1 MKSSITRVVEG
12 NSVQK
17 NSVHL
22 AAFVSAGLAVVLSL
36 ATLAVPQTAQASQ
49 GSVSAQQPGTPAKSS
64 QPKSAQTKPAQGKP
78 AQAGSAQ
85 SNRAQSASRSSPPRN
100 AQAKTSQKRPSSAG
114 RQANAAGS
122 RKASVRAEP
131 GYNSMGTRL
140 GLRSQLSEISLNSSA
155 VMVVDQ
161 KTGEILLEKNP
172 DAALPIASI
181 TKVMTAMVIID
192 AGLPLSEVITITAD
206 DTNLEKYSS
215 SRLRVGARFSRAE
228 LLHLALMSSENRAA
242 HALGR
247 TFPGGMDV
255 FVNAMNEKAQALG
268 MGTSRFVEPTG
279 LSSANVAS
287 PRDLSRLVKAAHEFP
302 LIREYSTAREAVV
315 RVGGREQQFRN
326 TNALTRN
333 DNWDLGLS
341 KTGFIRDAGKCLV
354 MQASIDDQDVII
366 VMLDAEGSAKRIS
379 DAERIRRWL
388 SGDRDREPTPVR
400 S

>member
-1 MKSSITRVVEG
+1 MTSAIT
-12 NSVQK
+12 SVLGVRR
-17 NSVHL
+17 SRY
-22 AAFVSAGLAVVLSL
+22 SGLAVIGMMSMLVLGV
-36 ATLAVPQTAQASQ
+36 AGWPAIVVASQ
-49 GSVSAQQPGTPAKSS
+49 SGAAAQQGSS
-64 QPKSAQTKPAQGKP
+64 AKPAQPK
-78 AQAGSAQ
+78 
-85 SNRAQSASRSSPPRN
+85 RAQPAARPANPKSN
-100 AQAKTSQKRPSSAG
+100 QAKASQKRPASAN
-114 RQANAAGS
+114 RQARNNGA

-131 GYNSMGTRL
+131 GYNSMGSRL
-140 GLRSQLSEISLNSSA
+140 GLRSQLAEIELNSSA

-161 KTGEILLEKNP
+161 KSGEILLEKNP

-181 TKVMTAMVIID
+181 TKVMTAMVILD
-192 AGLPLSEVITITAD
+192 AGLPLSEMITITAD
-206 DTNLEKYSS
+206 DSNLEKHTS

-247 TFPGGMDV
+247 TFPGGLDV
-255 FVNAMNEKAQALG
+255 FVNAMNDKAQSLG

-287 PRDLSRLVKAAHEFP
+287 PRDLTRLVRAAHQFP
-302 LIREYSTAREAVV
+302 LIREYSTAPDAIV
-315 RVGGREQQFRN
+315 RVGSQQQQFRN

-333 DNWDLGLS
+333 GNWDLGLS

-354 MQASIDDQDVII
+354 MQASIDDQNVII

-388 SGDRDREPTPVR
+388 SGDREREATPVR

>member
-1 MKSSITRVVEG
+1 MTSAIT
-12 NSVQK
+12 SVLGVRR
-17 NSVHL
+17 SRY
-22 AAFVSAGLAVVLSL
+22 SGLAVIGMMSMLVLGV
-36 ATLAVPQTAQASQ
+36 AGWPAIVVASQ
-49 GSVSAQQPGTPAKSS
+49 SGAAAQQGSS
-64 QPKSAQTKPAQGKP
+64 AKPAQPK
-78 AQAGSAQ
+78 
-85 SNRAQSASRSSPPRN
+85 RAQPAARPANPKN
-100 AQAKTSQKRPSSAG
+100 NQAKASQKRPASAN
-114 RQANAAGS
+114 RQARNNGA

-131 GYNSMGTRL
+131 GYNSMGSRL
-140 GLRSQLSEISLNSSA
+140 GLRSQLAEIELNSSA

-161 KTGEILLEKNP
+161 KSGEILLEKNP

-181 TKVMTAMVIID
+181 TKVMTAMVILD
-192 AGLPLSEVITITAD
+192 AGLPLSEMITITAD
-206 DTNLEKYSS
+206 DSNLEKHTS

-247 TFPGGMDV
+247 TFPGGLDV
-255 FVNAMNEKAQALG
+255 FVNAMNDKAQSLG

-287 PRDLSRLVKAAHEFP
+287 PRDLTRLVKAAHQFP
-302 LIREYSTAREAVV
+302 LIREYSTAPDAIV
-315 RVGGREQQFRN
+315 RVGSQQQQFRN

-333 DNWDLGLS
+333 GNWDLGLS

-354 MQASIDDQDVII
+354 MQASIDDQNVII

-388 SGDRDREPTPVR
+388 SGDREREATPVR

>member
-1 MKSSITRVVEG
+1 LKSSITRVVEG

>member
-1 MKSSITRVVEG
+1 MTSAIT
-12 NSVQK
+12 SVLGVRR
-17 NSVHL
+17 SRY
-22 AAFVSAGLAVVLSL
+22 SGLAVIGMMSMLVLGV
-36 ATLAVPQTAQASQ
+36 AGWPAIVVASQ
-49 GSVSAQQPGTPAKSS
+49 SGAAAQQGSS
-64 QPKSAQTKPAQGKP
+64 AKPAQPK
-78 AQAGSAQ
+78 
-85 SNRAQSASRSSPPRN
+85 RAQPAARPANPKSN
-100 AQAKTSQKRPSSAG
+100 QAKTSQKRPASAT
-114 RQANAAGS
+114 RQARNNGA

-131 GYNSMGTRL
+131 GYNSMGSRL
-140 GLRSQLSEISLNSSA
+140 GLRSQLAEIELNSSA

-161 KTGEILLEKNP
+161 KSGEILLEKNP

-181 TKVMTAMVIID
+181 TKVMTAMVILD
-192 AGLPLSEVITITAD
+192 AGLPLSEMITITAD
-206 DTNLEKYSS
+206 DSNLEKHTS

-247 TFPGGMDV
+247 TFPGGLDV
-255 FVNAMNEKAQALG
+255 FVNAMNDKAQSLG

-287 PRDLSRLVKAAHEFP
+287 PRDLTRLVRAAHQFP
-302 LIREYSTAREAVV
+302 LIREYSTAPDAIV
-315 RVGGREQQFRN
+315 RVGSQQQQFRN

-333 DNWDLGLS
+333 GNWDLGLS

-354 MQASIDDQDVII
+354 MQASIDDQNVII

-388 SGDRDREPTPVR
+388 SGDREREATPVR

>member
-1 MKSSITRVVEG
+1 MTSAIT
-12 NSVQK
+12 SVLGVRR
-17 NSVHL
+17 SRC
-22 AAFVSAGLAVVLSL
+22 SGLAVIGMMSML
-36 ATLAVPQTAQASQ
+36 ALGGAGLPAIAVASQ
-49 GSVSAQQPGTPAKSS
+49 PGAAVQQGPSA
-64 QPKSAQTKPAQGKP
+64 KPAQPK
-78 AQAGSAQ
+78 
-85 SNRAQSASRSSPPRN
+85 RAQPAARPANPKN
-100 AQAKTSQKRPSSAG
+100 NQAKATQKRPASAN
-114 RQANAAGS
+114 RQARNNGP

-131 GYNSMGTRL
+131 GYNSMGSRL
-140 GLRSQLSEISLNSSA
+140 GLRSQLAEIELNSSA

-161 KTGEILLEKNP
+161 KSGEILLEKNP

-181 TKVMTAMVIID
+181 TKVMTAMVILD
-192 AGLPLSEVITITAD
+192 AGLPLAEMITITAD
-206 DTNLEKYSS
+206 DSNLEKHTS

-247 TFPGGMDV
+247 TFPGGLDV
-255 FVNAMNEKAQALG
+255 FVNAMNDKAQSLG

-287 PRDLSRLVKAAHEFP
+287 PRDLTRLVKAAHQFP
-302 LIREYSTAREAVV
+302 LIREYSTAPDAIV
-315 RVGGREQQFRN
+315 RVGSRQQQFRN

-333 DNWDLGLS
+333 ENWDLGLS

-354 MQASIDDQDVII
+354 MQASIDDQNVII

-388 SGDRDREPTPVR
+388 SGDREREATPVR

>member
-36 ATLAVPQTAQASQ
+36 ATLAAPQTAQASQ

>member
-1 MKSSITRVVEG
+1 MTSAIT
-12 NSVQK
+12 SVLGVRR
-17 NSVHL
+17 SRY
-22 AAFVSAGLAVVLSL
+22 SGLAVIGMMSMLVLGV
-36 ATLAVPQTAQASQ
+36 AGWPAIVVASQ
-49 GSVSAQQPGTPAKSS
+49 SGAAAQQGSS
-64 QPKSAQTKPAQGKP
+64 AKPAQPK
-78 AQAGSAQ
+78 
-85 SNRAQSASRSSPPRN
+85 RAQPAARPANPKN
-100 AQAKTSQKRPSSAG
+100 NQAKASQKRPASAN
-114 RQANAAGS
+114 RQARNNGA

-131 GYNSMGTRL
+131 GYNSMGSRL
-140 GLRSQLSEISLNSSA
+140 GLRSQLAEIELNSSA

-161 KTGEILLEKNP
+161 KSGEILLEKNP

-181 TKVMTAMVIID
+181 TKVMTAMVILD
-192 AGLPLSEVITITAD
+192 AGLPLSEMITITAD
-206 DTNLEKYSS
+206 DSNLEKHTS

-247 TFPGGMDV
+247 TFPGGLDV
-255 FVNAMNEKAQALG
+255 FVNAMNDKAQSLG

-287 PRDLSRLVKAAHEFP
+287 PRDLTRLVRAAHQFP
-302 LIREYSTAREAVV
+302 LIREYSTAPDAIV
-315 RVGGREQQFRN
+315 RVGSQQQQFRN

-333 DNWDLGLS
+333 GNWDLGLS

-354 MQASIDDQDVII
+354 MQASIDDQNVII

-388 SGDRDREPTPVR
+388 SGDREREATPVR

>member
-1 MKSSITRVVEG
+1 VTSAIT
-12 NSVQK
+12 SVLGVRR
-17 NSVHL
+17 SRY
-22 AAFVSAGLAVVLSL
+22 SGLAVIGMMSMLVLGV
-36 ATLAVPQTAQASQ
+36 AGWPAIVVASQ
-49 GSVSAQQPGTPAKSS
+49 SGAAAQQGSS
-64 QPKSAQTKPAQGKP
+64 AKPAQPK
-78 AQAGSAQ
+78 
-85 SNRAQSASRSSPPRN
+85 RAQPAARPANPKN
-100 AQAKTSQKRPSSAG
+100 NQAKASQKRPSSAN
-114 RQANAAGS
+114 RQARNNGA

-131 GYNSMGTRL
+131 GYNSMGSRL
-140 GLRSQLSEISLNSSA
+140 GLRSQLAEIELNSSA

-161 KTGEILLEKNP
+161 KSGEILLEKNP

-181 TKVMTAMVIID
+181 TKVMTAMVILD
-192 AGLPLSEVITITAD
+192 AGLPLSEMITITAD
-206 DTNLEKYSS
+206 DSNLEKHTS

-247 TFPGGMDV
+247 TFPGGLDV
-255 FVNAMNEKAQALG
+255 FVNAMNDKAQSLG

-287 PRDLSRLVKAAHEFP
+287 PRDLTRLVKAAHQFP
-302 LIREYSTAREAVV
+302 LIREYSTAPDAIV
-315 RVGGREQQFRN
+315 RVGSQQQQFRN

-333 DNWDLGLS
+333 GNWDLGLS

-354 MQASIDDQDVII
+354 MQASIDDQNVII

-388 SGDRDREPTPVR
+388 SGDREREATPVR

>member
-1 MKSSITRVVEG
+1 MTSAIT
-12 NSVQK
+12 SVLGVRR
-17 NSVHL
+17 SRY
-22 AAFVSAGLAVVLSL
+22 SGLAVIGMISMLVLGV
-36 ATLAVPQTAQASQ
+36 AGWPAIVVASQ
-49 GSVSAQQPGTPAKSS
+49 SGAAAQQGSS
-64 QPKSAQTKPAQGKP
+64 AKPAQPK
-78 AQAGSAQ
+78 
-85 SNRAQSASRSSPPRN
+85 RAQPAARPANPKN
-100 AQAKTSQKRPSSAG
+100 NQAKASQKRPASAN
-114 RQANAAGS
+114 RQARNNGA

-131 GYNSMGTRL
+131 GYNSMGSRL
-140 GLRSQLSEISLNSSA
+140 GLRSQLAEIELNSSA

-161 KTGEILLEKNP
+161 KSGEILLEKNP

-181 TKVMTAMVIID
+181 TKVMTAMVILD
-192 AGLPLSEVITITAD
+192 AGLPLSEMITITAD
-206 DTNLEKYSS
+206 DSNLEKHTS

-247 TFPGGMDV
+247 TFPGGLDV
-255 FVNAMNEKAQALG
+255 FVNAMNDKAQSLG

-287 PRDLSRLVKAAHEFP
+287 PRDLTRLVKAAHQFP
-302 LIREYSTAREAVV
+302 LIREYSTAPDAIV
-315 RVGGREQQFRN
+315 RVGSQQQQFRN

-333 DNWDLGLS
+333 GNWDLGLS

-354 MQASIDDQDVII
+354 MQASIDDQNVII

-388 SGDRDREPTPVR
+388 SGDREREATPVR